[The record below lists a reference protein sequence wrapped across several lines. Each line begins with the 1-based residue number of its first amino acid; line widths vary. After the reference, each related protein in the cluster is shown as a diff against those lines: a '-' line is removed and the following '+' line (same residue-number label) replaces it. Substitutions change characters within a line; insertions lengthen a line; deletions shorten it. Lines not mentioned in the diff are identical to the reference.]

1 MKYPVRA
8 LIFFLATIL
17 LFVAAGKSSV
27 SAQDGNEPSG
37 FQDVQLWVYPEYDDP
52 RLLVMLEGQ
61 IVGAQF
67 PKEVRFL
74 VPSTAEMYSAGSKDA
89 QGQYTGGPPQREP
102 SSIPGWDE
110 ISYDAKHSTFRV
122 EYYDP
127 IIIGQPDKSISYEF
141 RWLYPISGLE
151 IIIQEPKNTTD
162 FSVSPAGKVFVD
174 NQGFTS
180 HLYNHSRLDNEPS
193 LQFDIIYSKS
203 DTKPSLAIEDEG
215 TPNYLLAVIIALALG
230 IAVVGVFLW
239 MKKSKPRTRAERR
252 QQARNTNALK
262 PADNQRKAR
271 FCRQCGKPIEG
282 SFKFCPHCGGKA

>member
-1 MKYPVRA
+1 M
-8 LIFFLATIL
+8 
-17 LFVAAGKSSV
+17 
-27 SAQDGNEPSG
+27 
-37 FQDVQLWVYPEYDDP
+37 
-52 RLLVMLEGQ
+52 
-61 IVGAQF
+61 
-67 PKEVRFL
+67 

-110 ISYDAKHSTFRV
+110 ISYDVIYKTFRV

-127 IIIGQPDKSISYEF
+127 IIIGRPDKSISYEF
-141 RWLYPISGLE
+141 RWLYPISELE
-151 IIIQEPKNTTD
+151 VIIQEPKHTTN
-162 FSVSPAGKVFVD
+162 FSVSPAGKIFVD
-174 NQGFTS
+174 NQGFNS
-180 HLYNHSRLDNEPS
+180 YLYNYSGLDNEPS
-193 LQFDIIYSKS
+193 IQFDITYSKS

-215 TPNYLLAVIIALALG
+215 TPDSLLAIIIALVLG

-239 MKKSKPRTRAERR
+239 MRKSKPRTRAARR
-252 QQARNTNALK
+252 QQARNTNAHARK